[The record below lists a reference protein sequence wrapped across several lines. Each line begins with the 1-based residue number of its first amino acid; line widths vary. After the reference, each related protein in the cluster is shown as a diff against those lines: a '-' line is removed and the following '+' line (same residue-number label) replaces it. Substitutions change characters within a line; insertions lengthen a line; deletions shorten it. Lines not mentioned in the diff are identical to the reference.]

1 MGDYFRVEVNEL
13 DRLLKQLKQSQED
26 MRDALTAMRDTGPK
40 TTGSKALDRAC
51 DDFDDSWQDA
61 ITKIAQ
67 GTEAIEGKL
76 EETRKGYMETEEAV
90 RDAMTKGA
98 AA

>member
-1 MGDYFRVEVNEL
+1 MGSYFRVEVGEL
-13 DRLLKQLKQSQED
+13 DRLIKQLKQSRQD
-26 MRDALTAMRDTGPK
+26 MREALTAMRDTGPR

-76 EETRKGYMETEEAV
+76 EETRKGYVETEEAV
-90 RDAMTKGA
+90 RAAMTQGA